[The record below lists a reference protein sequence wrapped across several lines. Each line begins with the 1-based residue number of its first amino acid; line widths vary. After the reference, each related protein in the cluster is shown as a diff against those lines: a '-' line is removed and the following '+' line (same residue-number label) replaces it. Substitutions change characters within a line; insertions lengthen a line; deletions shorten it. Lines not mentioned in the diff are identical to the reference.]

1 MFRDPPSPCGVLFY
15 VMLLNLNWTQGLQQ
29 LAEISIMT
37 FSALWQSSEPF
48 RVMER

>member
-48 RVMER
+48 TVMER